1 MRGPRQPWFSLKE
14 NRGSGAAPASTGTE
28 LAEHSSIVGTKFA
41 GAACLAFDVSFRGA
55 PALGSMVAV
64 RPLRVSGA
72 PQCEDVMCALRH
84 VRDGLD
90 VRNLVGDAGQP
101 L

>member
-1 MRGPRQPWFSLKE
+1 
-14 NRGSGAAPASTGTE
+14 
-28 LAEHSSIVGTKFA
+28 
-41 GAACLAFDVSFRGA
+41 
-55 PALGSMVAV
+55 MVAV

-72 PQCEDVMCALRH
+72 PQCEEVMCALRH

-90 VRNLVGDAGQP
+90 VQNLMGGAGKP